1 MGEVEQIN
9 IKSQTYYHNNDI
21 IDFKNLDVRLL
32 KIDKNHTKSSVFI
45 TLDILRL
52 EKLMIVKILTV

>member
-1 MGEVEQIN
+1 MREVKKIN
-9 IKSQTYYHNNDI
+9 IKSQTYYHYNI
-21 IDFKNLDVRLL
+21 IHFKNLDARLL
-32 KIDKNHTKSSVFI
+32 KIDKNHTKTSVFT